1 MLLGMSTTKACE
13 AQGVPLRTFLD
24 WVDASEGNATC
35 YARAREIQVERMAD
49 EIRDIADAPIK
60 KMVTMGRGGGMT
72 ERLDPADVQHKKLR
86 TDSRKWLLSKVAPK
100 KYGDRLAVEA
110 ADGDSL
116 FGLFAR
122 AVDAETPSDETD
134 K

>member
-1 MLLGMSTTKACE
+1 MLGNSVRQACRDVDLPI
-13 AQGVPLRTFLD
+13 ATFLD
-24 WVDASEGNATC
+24 WAETDAERSEQ
-35 YARAREIQVERMAD
+35 YARAREIQVENMASEIKDLAD
-49 EIRDIADAPIK
+49 EPLK
-60 KMVTMGRGGGMT
+60 KMYTMGKNGSVT

-86 TDSRKWLLSKVAPK
+86 VDARKWLLSKVAPK